1 MPANLVQM
9 GHLLLYLITLKMKL
23 ILNSNKNSTSNSN
36 HRKLRKRDR
45 KLVLHYYLKVRHNN
59 RNIPCHFFIQE
70 LICFQWTCTIASLI
84 ETDLR
89 TQLGTHLGRQQ
100 FCRIYTLSRKWE
112 NWTDR
117 KRSEYCF
124 GLRFFRPVCFKEFAY
139 YYRVIH
145 KSSMRKKGE
154 IAS

>member
-1 MPANLVQM
+1 MVAWTALKYRVLKKNSSQNTFKIKNHLKWIVNNNSLFWGSKRKIHTLVSKLLIQSNFPANLLQM

-45 KLVLHYYLKVRHNN
+45 KLVLHYYLKIRHNN

-89 TQLGTHLGRQQ
+89 TQ
-100 FCRIYTLSRKWE
+100 
-112 NWTDR
+112 
-117 KRSEYCF
+117 
-124 GLRFFRPVCFKEFAY
+124 
-139 YYRVIH
+139 
-145 KSSMRKKGE
+145 
-154 IAS
+154 